1 MNAFSPKKEKN
12 YECFFNTKKILM
24 FKLKISRYFTLTHS
38 YRFFLWTKDMVKSF
52 SFEWNP
58 NCYIFFTTKKR
69 RRRESLFYFFYK
81 QNQDCL

>member
-52 SFEWNP
+52 SFE
-58 NCYIFFTTKKR
+58 
-69 RRRESLFYFFYK
+69 
-81 QNQDCL
+81 